1 MNSCALLP
9 TAWQIG
15 LSLGSSQARGLLKPF
30 NTHAHTFTKAI
41 CLSLPVDSVAA
52 ALKNE
57 KKTAD
62 FALGALR
69 LLSLL
74 LSPPTFSLLKVS

>member
-1 MNSCALLP
+1 MRSSAHCLA
-9 TAWQIG
+9 QIG

-41 CLSLPVDSVAA
+41 CLSLPDDSVAA

-57 KKTAD
+57 KKTAV

-74 LSPPTFSLLKVS
+74 LSPPTLSLLKVS